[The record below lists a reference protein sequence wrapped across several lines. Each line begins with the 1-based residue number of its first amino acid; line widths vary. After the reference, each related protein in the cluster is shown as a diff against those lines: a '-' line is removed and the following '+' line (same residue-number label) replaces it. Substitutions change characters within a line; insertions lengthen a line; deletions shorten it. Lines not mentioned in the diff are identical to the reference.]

1 MNILLVEDE
10 PRLAGFIKRGLSEE
24 GHLVDVAPDGVT
36 GLSLAHV
43 GTYDVIVLDV
53 LLPGKN
59 GFQVTAELRAEDRV
73 TPILLLTA
81 KDAQEDVIRG
91 LDVGADDYLTK
102 PFDFGELLA
111 RIRALGR
118 RTQPIQ
124 PHVLRFADIELDRL
138 QHMVRRRGD
147 MVYLTPIEFRLLEV
161 LMRVPGQV
169 VQRTELLDR
178 VWGMTFDPGTSL
190 IDVHVA
196 NLRKKLEAGERARLI
211 VAVKGVGVKLVEAG
225 AA

>member
-10 PRLAGFIKRGLSEE
+10 PRVAGFIKRGLSEE
-24 GHLVDVAPDGVT
+24 GHVVDVAPDGVT

-138 QHMVRRRGD
+138 QHVVRRRGD
-147 MVYLTPIEFRLLEV
+147 MVHLTPIEFRLLEA

-211 VAVKGVGVKLVEAG
+211 VAVKGVGFKLVEAG

>member
-10 PRLAGFIKRGLSEE
+10 PRLAAFIKRGLSEE

-59 GFQVTAELRAEDRV
+59 GFQVTAELRAEDRL

-138 QHMVRRRGD
+138 QHVVRRRGD
-147 MVYLTPIEFRLLEV
+147 VVHLTPTEFRLLEA
-161 LMRVPGQV
+161 LIRVPGQV

-211 VAVKGVGVKLVEAG
+211 AAVKGVGFKLVEPG